1 MLFAA
6 LSFATGIIVVR
17 LTIESAWRPASWLLV
32 STITL
37 FAISRYWLRRRAV
50 LSFLVALLSFTVLGI
65 LDYELDLSRPSR
77 RIPSEIYNAAAEVSG
92 TVINSNLA
100 TPRSYQSRG
109 GESMEGGQ
117 VLDLQTDEINVAG
130 RVYRS
135 PLGMRLTV
143 YATLDG
149 DEDGENG
156 DQRSLPGFS
165 YGQKLRFKTRLRQP
179 RSFNNPGA
187 WDYRGYLA
195 TQGISALASAK
206 AEDVE
211 VLPGSGGTW
220 LEGARNSIRE
230 SLIRHILSLASAQ
243 STSGFGGW
251 FRVSPDDAALLV
263 AMTLGD
269 RSLLHREVKTDFQ
282 KTGSYHLLVVSGM
295 NVAILAFAIFWL
307 ARVLRVGEIPATI
320 FTILFSVLYA
330 SLTDLGTPIQR
341 AVLMSAVYLCTRLV
355 YRDRQPLNA
364 VAVAGL
370 AVLVWNPSALFDA
383 GFQLT
388 FLAVLTIGGIGLP
401 LLERITS
408 PYRNAL
414 RQIDSTAY
422 DMRLEPTQAQF
433 RLDLRMIAERL
444 GYFIPSRV
452 ALWLLLGFVTAAL
465 AIFDLVLM
473 SVLMQAALALPMAVY
488 FHRVTVVGLPANV
501 VVVPLISIL
510 MPVVLIATLA
520 TYVASWIAFIP
531 KVLTAVFL
539 HGISATIA
547 LLARFNAANIRV
559 ADPPLWVALAC
570 ASAIVICLLAARRHR
585 VIVALSLIAL
595 LLSAVLLPSGPKP
608 KVHTGEL
615 EITAIDVGQGDSL
628 LVVSPQGKT
637 LLIDGGGGAGR
648 FTSEFDFGEDV
659 VSPYLWARGFEH
671 LDAVALT
678 HAHSDHIG
686 GLPSVIRNFEPNEL
700 WIAPSAATSA
710 YRELL
715 RLGSQEKTAV
725 LRRTA
730 GDKFEFGGATIEVLW
745 PPKNWHPGR
754 DRNADSMVLRISYQ
768 DSAALLE
775 GDALSRNERQFPMS
789 FVRAELL
796 KVGHHG
802 SNSSTSPELL
812 AAVQPKYAMISAG
825 AQNPFGH
832 PRPEVLL
839 RLTSAGTQIFRTDVE
854 GALSFFLDG
863 KQVTA
868 AVLGSHQTVVALQQ
882 SQNH

>member
-6 LSFATGIIVVR
+6 LAFATGIIVVK
-17 LTIESAWRPASWLLV
+17 LTIESTWRPASWLLV
-32 STITL
+32 ATITL
-37 FAISRYWLRRRAV
+37 FVIGGYWLRRRTV
-50 LSFLVALLSFTVLGI
+50 LSFVIALLSFTVLGM
-65 LDYELDLSRPSR
+65 LDYELYLSRPSR
-77 RIPSEIYNAAAEVSG
+77 QIPSEIYNTPAEISG

-109 GESMEGGQ
+109 REGMEGRQ
-117 VLDLQTDEINVAG
+117 VLDVQTDEINVG
-130 RVYRS
+130 GQVYRG
-135 PLGMRLTV
+135 PLGVRLTV

-156 DQRSLPGFS
+156 DESSLPEFS

-187 WDYRGYLA
+187 WDYPGYLT

-211 VLPGSGGTW
+211 LLTGRGGTW
-220 LEGARNSIRE
+220 LERVRNSVRE
-230 SLIRHILSLASAQ
+230 SLIRHILNLASAQ
-243 STSGFGGW
+243 CSNGFRRW
-251 FRVSPDDAALLV
+251 FEISEEDAALLV

-295 NVAILAFAIFWL
+295 NVAVLAFAIFWL

-320 FTILFSVLYA
+320 VTILFSVLYA
-330 SLTDLGTPIQR
+330 SLKDLGTPIQR

-355 YRDRQPLNA
+355 YRDRRPLNA
-364 VAVAGL
+364 VALAGL

-408 PYRNAL
+408 PYRSAL

-422 DMRLEPTQAQF
+422 DMRLEPRQAQF
-433 RLDLRMIAERL
+433 RLDLRMIVKRL

-452 ALWLLLGFVTAAL
+452 AHWLLLGIVTAAL

-520 TYVASWIAFIP
+520 TYLASWIAFIP
-531 KVLTAVFL
+531 TVFTAVFL
-539 HGISATIA
+539 HAISATIA

-559 ADPPLWVALAC
+559 ADRPLWVALVC
-570 ASAIVICLLAARRHR
+570 AGAILICLLAARRHR
-585 VIVALSLIAL
+585 VIVDLSSIAL
-595 LLSAVLLPSGPKP
+595 LLSAALLPIGPKP
-608 KVHTGEL
+608 KVHGGEL

-637 LLIDGGGGAGR
+637 LLIDGGGGVGR

-700 WIAPSAATSA
+700 
-710 YRELL
+710 
-715 RLGSQEKTAV
+715 
-725 LRRTA
+725 
-730 GDKFEFGGATIEVLW
+730 
-745 PPKNWHPGR
+745 
-754 DRNADSMVLRISYQ
+754 
-768 DSAALLE
+768 
-775 GDALSRNERQFPMS
+775 
-789 FVRAELL
+789 
-796 KVGHHG
+796 
-802 SNSSTSPELL
+802 
-812 AAVQPKYAMISAG
+812 
-825 AQNPFGH
+825 
-832 PRPEVLL
+832 
-839 RLTSAGTQIFRTDVE
+839 
-854 GALSFFLDG
+854 
-863 KQVTA
+863 
-868 AVLGSHQTVVALQQ
+868 
-882 SQNH
+882 